1 MTKFVTCASC
11 RTLLPSSAI
20 VHDSVCGFCAYCN
33 LVKQFESGK
42 AASVGALFEDRI
54 FWVKEPVAYRINFL
68 VLAHSAFEGANDEAA
83 KRVAMLFEHAKKI
96 LENAVTTHSISL
108 QESRKKWL
116 NARKYC
122 EFSSFLTQTRS
133 GSERTGLIPYVFPN
147 ARPFL
152 RSLEKQKI
160 LDEWKQAMQGVV
172 RDKISAK

>member
-1 MTKFVTCASC
+1 MTKFVTCTSC
-11 RTLLPSSAI
+11 HALLPPSAI

-33 LVKQFESGK
+33 LVKQFESGE

-68 VLAHSAFEGANDEAA
+68 VLAHSAFEGANEEAA
-83 KRVAMLFEHAKKI
+83 KRVAMLMERAKKI
-96 LENAVTTHSISL
+96 LENAAITYLISL
-108 QESRKKWL
+108 QESRKEWL

-122 EFSSFLTQTRS
+122 EFSSFLKQIRS
-133 GSERTGLIPYVFPN
+133 VFERTGLIPYVFPN
-147 ARPFL
+147 TRPFL

-172 RDKISAK
+172 CDKIGEK